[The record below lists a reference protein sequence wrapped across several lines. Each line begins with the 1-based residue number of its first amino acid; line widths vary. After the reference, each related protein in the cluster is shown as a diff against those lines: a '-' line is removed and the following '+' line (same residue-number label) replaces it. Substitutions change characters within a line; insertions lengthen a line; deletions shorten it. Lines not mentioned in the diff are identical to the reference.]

1 MLFATEHRVDGG
13 DCIAM
18 SEIDII
24 VEGRESYIKR
34 H

>member
-24 VEGRESYIKR
+24 AEKSPR
-34 H
+34 